1 MIADGLRLE
10 LSLHQSQVGGDSI
23 CIHLAGKL
31 AQKVLIALDWQLFVR
46 VWSEEARDE
55 FLSDLRRQ
63 VDTL

>member
-55 FLSDLRRQ
+55 FAGDLRCE
-63 VDTL
+63 LYAL